1 MHAPPAQARRQRG
14 SAGHITPERH
24 VIQFSGGIG
33 SFAAAVRV
41 AERYGTDR
49 LTLLIADTG
58 IEDEDLWR
66 FADDTSKL
74 LDVPLTRVRDGRTP
88 WEVFHD
94 KRFLGNDR
102 VAPCSRTLKQIPCR
116 AWMAEHTDPA
126 DTLVYVGIEDTP
138 RDCARIPSIA
148 RNWKPWQTRFPLCS
162 QREAALTKDQLLA
175 EVRALGVA
183 PPRLY
188 GMGFPHNNC
197 GGRCVRAGQR
207 QWRHLLEVMPERY
220 AEAEAEEEK
229 LRRQLGNVSILRDRR
244 GGTTRPLPLRE
255 LRRTSED
262 RGQPAICRR
271 LDPNPA

>member
-1 MHAPPAQARRQRG
+1 MQPADTAHPPRRP
-14 SAGHITPERH
+14 AGGAHIPAERH
-24 VIQFSGGIG
+24 VVQFSAGIG
-33 SFAAAVRV
+33 SFAAAVRI

-66 FADDTSKL
+66 FADDTSRL

-102 VAPCSRTLKQIPCR
+102 LAPCSQILKQIPCR
-116 AWMAEHTDPA
+116 AWMAENTDPA

-138 RDCARIPSIA
+138 RDRARIPAIA

-162 QREAALTKDQLLA
+162 RRQPTLTKDQLLSEA
-175 EVRALGVA
+175 RALGVE

-188 GMGFPHNNC
+188 ALGFPHNNC

-207 QWRHLLEVMPERY
+207 QWLHLLKVMPERY

-229 LRRQLGNVSILRDRR
+229 LRAQLGNVSILRDRR
-244 GGTTRPLPLRE
+244 GGTARPLTLRE
-255 LRRTSED
+255 LRAR
-262 RGQPAICRR
+262 
-271 LDPNPA
+271 